1 MNKHSSFI
9 NLSPI
14 ARRAAEDLLSS
25 FRRKRSFTLI
35 ELLVV
40 IAIIAIL
47 AAMLLPALNNAKEAA
62 RKIACTNKLKALGM
76 FWQFYAD
83 GTNGFMIPNKHK
95 LPGSPGAADKEHDF
109 FAAFMITAPEAQMP
123 CHMSYNEIVSVTTSG
138 GGDRAARG
146 KVSRQHF
153 GKYFQCPSQP
163 DKNPRTGNYD
173 WTFCNIPMPTG
184 YGYNYLIRLEKPAAN
199 PKLAV
204 SNISELKGY
213 SLSALP
219 LMGDL
224 WKTDVSSYSGSSTI
238 NAFCL
243 PRETEAENL
252 QPWWGINGAHQ
263 KGSNFLWIDGHASF
277 VNQRPVNYLTDPWSK

>member
-95 LPGSPGAADKEHDF
+95 LPGSPGAADKEHDY
-109 FAAFMITAPEAQMP
+109 FAAFMITASEAQMP
-123 CHMSYNEIVSVTTSG
+123 CHMSYDELVSATG
-138 GGDRAARG
+138 GADRKARG
-146 KVSRQHF
+146 KASRQLF

-163 DKNPRTGNYD
+163 DKNPRTGEYD
-173 WTFCNIPMPTG
+173 WTFKTIPMPTG

-204 SNISELKGY
+204 SNISELKSY
-213 SLSALP
+213 SVSTLP

-224 WKTDVSSYSGSSTI
+224 WKTDISSYSGSNTI
-238 NAFCL
+238 KNDCL
-243 PRETEAENL
+243 PRDTEAENL
-252 QPWWGINGAHQ
+252 QPWWGVNGAHQ
-263 KGSNFLWIDGHASF
+263 KGSNFLWIDGHVSF
-277 VNQRPVNYLTDPWSK
+277 VNRRPVNYLTDPWSK